1 MGSFIIRSLGISAGS
16 AALIFLGIIGVIILL
31 IILGF
36 VIYKYFIKSNDPD
49 DDDETFYDEDRAI
62 INENRG
68 KVKKYI

>member
-1 MGSFIIRSLGISAGS
+1 MGGISAGS
-16 AALIFLGIIGVIILL
+16 AAAIAVGIIGVIILI
-31 IILGF
+31 IILFF

-49 DDDETFYDEDRAI
+49 DGDETFNDEDRAI